1 MLWYNIHHCRTWKF
15 GDNNRGLRSSS
26 SLMRRIVPITV
37 DELFRTFRRKR
48 NAENATSYFIF
59 IPAKAYHEKREHIII
74 VNYIIILG
82 IFRSVYNCLLISATD
97 PFVTSY
103 LCAYI
108 SLTLGF
114 PFLAFADR
122 SSSLQM
128 KSERKRTSSPSPHA
142 FDTSVQKIR
151 CS

>member
-1 MLWYNIHHCRTWKF
+1 MINALMESKRHHCGAWKF

-37 DELFRTFRRKR
+37 DELFRIFGRKR

-59 IPAKAYHEKREHIII
+59 IPAKAYHEKRAHIIV
-74 VNYIIILG
+74 VNYIIILC
-82 IFRSVYNCLLISATD
+82 IFRSVYNRLLISPTD

-108 SLTLGF
+108 SLTLGS
-114 PFLAFADR
+114 PLFALVDR

-128 KSERKRTSSPSPHA
+128 KSERKRTSSPSSSC
-142 FDTSVQKIR
+142 F
-151 CS
+151 